1 MNKEIKN
8 DIRQKTNNVNQKI
21 KNDIDKKT
29 KKSSIKTLLMIPLI
43 ILAVVAILSNVI
55 SLVSLSKVNS
65 SAEEIVDI
73 DLVGVSMLGDIQKQA
88 LEIHTKA
95 LSHIVATDSTTMIK
109 LVEEIKNEQAELDG
123 NLADV
128 KKYVDDEKTYKELME
143 NYESFKHSIV
153 FLIGASANGK
163 TEAAYGYANGD
174 VSSYGDKMQSAITKL
189 IEDSKDSSQQAREQ
203 FESTHA
209 LAAGIGGFTI
219 ILSCVLVVFVL
230 YIVIRRIIYPIGKA
244 AKSVSEIVSGIEAGE
259 GDLTK
264 RIPVDFNDE
273 ISALCRGIN
282 TFMDN
287 LQGILKTIQ
296 MNSDKM
302 NDVVTEVLGSVKNSN
317 DSATDLS
324 ALTEEL
330 SATMQEISN
339 NTSTINNNA
348 ESVRED
354 VNVIAERSDE
364 INQYSMEMKDRASTM
379 EEAARTNA
387 ENTKEKVH
395 DILEVLNRAIEE
407 SKSVDKVN
415 ELTNDILSISSQT
428 NLLALNASIEAARAG
443 EAGKGFAVVA
453 DEIRQLADSSRET
466 ANNIQGINSIV
477 TNAVHNLS
485 EQADILIQ
493 YITDSILPEFEQFV
507 KSGEQYNSDAAYI
520 KDTMEEFNKKTDA
533 LKQVISEIAESIG
546 TISNAI
552 DEGAEGVSGVA
563 DSTQVLVQDMEN
575 ISKRMDNNQEIAED
589 LMKETEIFTKL

>member
-415 ELTNDILSISSQT
+415 ELTIDILSISSQT

-575 ISKRMDNNQEIAED
+575 ISKRMDNNQEIAEE